1 MRKLIAALLIL
12 AVTAPTSYGA
22 TKKPTPKP
30 VVKVSTAKK
39 TVAVKKP
46 IKKAVTK
53 QPVKKPIK
61 KKAYVRKTVKAVA
74 KPKVT
79 PKPVWPPKGFKEN
92 NGVFARVP
100 TGAELVG
107 LLSSKKTLAKTVLA
121 CEASACGAVYIA
133 SATDCLWWEVNAT
146 VFGPSYSD
154 ITNYVPYGNV
164 RNLLSGTTAHTVTP
178 VFLVSTEPL
187 IPNEAL
193 ILQTIGMKKDKF
205 YGLISKGQSLRQI
218 AGSKINAVVGAI
230 TAAERKDVAD
240 RLASGAI
247 TEAQSQAELEV
258 LPARISNELTS
269 YNLTV
274 GGINVKCWLTA
285 PTESVPST
293 TYTPALTR

>member
-1 MRKLIAALLIL
+1 MKKLIATLLIL
-12 AVTAPTSYGA
+12 AVTAPASYGA

-30 VVKVSTAKK
+30 AVKVSTAKK

-46 IKKAVTK
+46 
-53 QPVKKPIK
+53 VKKPVK
-61 KKAYVRKTVKAVA
+61 KKAYVRKTTKAVA

-100 TGAELVG
+100 SGAELVG

-164 RNLLSGTTAHTVTP
+164 RNLLAGTAARTVTP

-240 RLASGAI
+240 RLASGTI

-269 YNLTV
+269 YNLNV

-285 PTESVPST
+285 PTESIPST
-293 TYTPALTR
+293 TFTPALTR